1 MRPNEE
7 NNGEVV
13 INTQVRNN
21 GQAINNGLVVNRN
34 NRRSQ
39 RGYNIRINP
48 GIALQMSIIR
58 KHWEGKGLHLNPHE
72 NARLA
77 LNLKVILR
85 KL

>member
-21 GQAINNGLVVNRN
+21 GQAINNRLVVKRN

-48 GIALQMSIIR
+48 GITLQTSIIR
-58 KHWEGKGLHLNPHE
+58 KHWEGKRLHLNPYG

>member
-13 INTQVRNN
+13 INTQVRND
-21 GQAINNGLVVNRN
+21 GHAINNRLVVKRN

-48 GIALQMSIIR
+48 GIALQTSIIR
-58 KHWEGKGLHLNPHE
+58 KHWEGKRLHLNSYG

-77 LNLKVILR
+77 LILRVILR